1 MILIEWYFPKNPR
14 DTQEFYFPSQ
24 SSMIIFEIRDLE
36 GTEHLVI
43 FRGNG
48 LANQKRYSRWII
60 SGHYEKSMFVESL
73 DTTSIRPR
81 FWEDIVAY
89 ASRQHRVV
97 NEYSASEL
105 KKQLRKNPRWL
116 PTKEGLQQRNFTT
129 VLKTLNTLG
138 DVRDK
143 TLKQVLLDLN
153 DDLET
158 SMDFAKEYGHVWS
171 DFQERRGAHVRIE
184 EDLSIIKKTK
194 SVFAEEIVLNEKIV
208 QSLKELGPEIESLYS
223 DTEAR
228 RISIQEE
235 INSVEDSKKSV
246 DQNFELVGKNLSTKL
261 SQIGAEKRTIEQLS
275 IEENWA
281 KANDIDS
288 LTSHAELQ
296 EEMLHDIKTRLNDA
310 KLDEYE
316 NSRSIETSISN
327 LEKEVKEYKS
337 ILEGSKNTL
346 YSKLHDLKF
355 SQDPWKFLNPK
366 LLLKP
371 GSLSDKSMAKS
382 LLENISGSIQ
392 NGTIDYNGLI
402 IHDLHTLEGAP
413 SLDDPEEIT
422 KILRIKNKKLDSQKQ
437 RLKDILDYE
446 NVKKQF
452 EITRNASK
460 KADQELAR
468 MGIWLNEGS
477 VKLNSTKDI
486 LSNLD
491 QEVTLLKEEQSVVNK
506 EIKRLQRVLKDLR
519 TKKDNLLTETN
530 DIIALWTELQADYIP
545 NIAFQKLSDSNTLDL
560 FARLKQVDVDSKAH
574 GRVSRKLSELRE
586 ELLPLQLL
594 IGNPTRNEFLPML
607 FIRAENLSLEKENL
621 DKEWQHLVTNMSSKA
636 SNLKQSLNAL
646 NNEINEINRRFRK
659 INVSNLDDFSV
670 EFNEHS
676 TDISLIEDI
685 AGLTQLSAWD
695 SSSQDAI
702 ESLGKQ
708 VLNSST
714 INIANLFSISFKVT
728 KNEQETQLI
737 RNIDDAG
744 STGTGV
750 ILKAVLLMILLRKT
764 LGNVKRTISIPIYI
778 DEVGTLGSKNYE
790 QILAVARDLNFQIFT
805 ASPKSVETADV
816 VYPLLSGRLRGQIV
830 FDTSVCKTKTETI
843 VGGRVMRLL
852 AQKLLDLQNNEKVNT
867 SKIPK
872 TIIPQLERWVKI
884 GALSYNTTKRGS
896 SYSIR
901 NIDIFDSE
909 VSRLYPNGLDSA
921 TQKQESRKDKV
932 LVLKDAKGGGRITYP
947 HLHIQLA
954 GALELQFQEGSGTK
968 FSEGQIFLTD
978 PVIS

>member
-1 MILIEWYFPKNPR
+1 MMFGLREFKKSGLSRLIMINSGVSDYVEILPQESTHLVAENNIGKTSILACLQFLLIDDFNRMIFPKNPR
-14 DTQEFYFPSQ
+14 DTQDFYFPSQ

-60 SGHYEKSMFVESL
+60 SGHYEKAMFLESL
-73 DTTSIRPR
+73 DENSIRPR

-89 ASRQHRVV
+89 ASRQHRIV

-184 EDLSIIKKTK
+184 QDLASIKKTK
-194 SVFAEEIVLNEKIV
+194 TVFAEEIVLNEKII
-208 QSLKELGPEIESLYS
+208 QSLKEIGPEIESLYS
-223 DTEAR
+223 DTEMRKIA
-228 RISIQEE
+228 IQKEIDLADESKNAVDLNAESIEH
-235 INSVEDSKKSV
+235 K
-246 DQNFELVGKNLSTKL
+246 LSSKL
-261 SQIGAEKRTIEQLS
+261 SQIGAEERTIEQLS
-275 IEENWA
+275 VDESWA
-281 KANDIDS
+281 KTNDLNL
-288 LTSHAELQ
+288 LTSHAESQ
-296 EEMLHDIKTRLNDA
+296 EEMLHNIKTRLNDA

-316 NSRSIETSISN
+316 SSRSIESIITN
-327 LEKEVKEYKS
+327 LETEIKEYIS
-337 ILEGSKNTL
+337 ILEGSENTL

-355 SQDPWKFLNPK
+355 AQDPWKFLNPK

-371 GSLSDKSMAKS
+371 GDLTDSDKAKS
-382 LLENISGSIQ
+382 FLDNISKSMV
-392 NGTIDYNGLI
+392 NDSIDYNGLK
-402 IHDLHTLEGAP
+402 IHGLNTLEGTP
-413 SLDDPEEIT
+413 FLDDPEELT
-422 KILRIKNKKLDSQKQ
+422 KILKIKNKELISLKQ

-452 EITRNASK
+452 EVIRKVSK
-460 KADQELAR
+460 HADQELAR
-468 MGIWLNEGS
+468 MKSWLEKGS
-477 VKLNSTKDI
+477 IKLNSTKEI
-486 LSNLD
+486 LSKLKE
-491 QEVTLLKEEQSVVNK
+491 EVAVLKEEQLIVGK
-506 EIKRLQRVLKDLR
+506 EITRLQRVLKELR
-519 TKKDNLLTETN
+519 TKRENLLTETN
-530 DIIALWTELQADYIP
+530 DIIALWSELHADYLP
-545 NIAFQKLSDSNTLDL
+545 NIAFQRSTVTITLDL
-560 FARLKQVDVDSKAH
+560 FSRLKQVEIASKAH
-574 GRVSRKLSELRE
+574 GRVRRRLSSLRE
-586 ELLPLQLL
+586 ELIPLQLL
-594 IGNPTRNEFLPML
+594 IGIPTRNEFLPML
-607 FIRAENLSLEKENL
+607 FMRAENLSLEKDNL

-685 AGLTQLSAWD
+685 AGLTKLSAWD
-695 SSSQDAI
+695 SNSQDAI

-764 LGNVKRTISIPIYI
+764 LGNTKRTISIPIYI

-790 QILAVARDLNFQIFT
+790 QILSVAKDLNFQIFT

-816 VYPLLSGRLRGQIV
+816 VYPLL
-830 FDTSVCKTKTETI
+830 
-843 VGGRVMRLL
+843 
-852 AQKLLDLQNNEKVNT
+852 
-867 SKIPK
+867 
-872 TIIPQLERWVKI
+872 
-884 GALSYNTTKRGS
+884 
-896 SYSIR
+896 
-901 NIDIFDSE
+901 
-909 VSRLYPNGLDSA
+909 
-921 TQKQESRKDKV
+921 
-932 LVLKDAKGGGRITYP
+932 GGRIRDR
-947 HLHIQLA
+947 L
-954 GALELQFQEGSGTK
+954 
-968 FSEGQIFLTD
+968 FLT
-978 PVIS
+978 PQFARPKPKLLLEEE

>member
-1 MILIEWYFPKNPR
+1 MMFGLREFKKSGLSRLIMINSGVSDYVEILPQESTHLVAENNIGKTSILACLQFLLIDDFNRMIFPKNPR
-14 DTQEFYFPSQ
+14 DTQDFYFPSQ

-60 SGHYEKSMFVESL
+60 SGHYEKAMFLESL
-73 DTTSIRPR
+73 DENSIRPR

-89 ASRQHRVV
+89 ASRQHRIV

-184 EDLSIIKKTK
+184 QDLASIKKTK
-194 SVFAEEIVLNEKIV
+194 TVFAEEIVLNEKII
-208 QSLKELGPEIESLYS
+208 QSLKEIGPEIESLYS
-223 DTEAR
+223 DTEMRKITIQKEIDLADESKNAVDLNAE
-228 RISIQEE
+228 SIEH
-235 INSVEDSKKSV
+235 K
-246 DQNFELVGKNLSTKL
+246 LSSKL
-261 SQIGAEKRTIEQLS
+261 SQIGAEERTIEQLS
-275 IEENWA
+275 VDESWA
-281 KANDIDS
+281 KTNDLNL
-288 LTSHAELQ
+288 LTSHAESQ
-296 EEMLHDIKTRLNDA
+296 EEMLHNMKTRLNDA

-316 NSRSIETSISN
+316 SSRSIESIITN
-327 LEKEVKEYKS
+327 LETEIKEYIS
-337 ILEGSKNTL
+337 ILEGSENTL

-355 SQDPWKFLNPK
+355 AQDPWKFLNPK

-371 GSLSDKSMAKS
+371 GDLTDSDKAKS
-382 LLENISGSIQ
+382 FLDNISKSMV
-392 NGTIDYNGLI
+392 NDSIDYNGLK
-402 IHDLHTLEGAP
+402 IHGLNTLEGTP
-413 SLDDPEEIT
+413 FLDDPEELT
-422 KILRIKNKKLDSQKQ
+422 KILKIKNKELISLKQ

-452 EITRNASK
+452 EVIRKVSK
-460 KADQELAR
+460 HADQELAR
-468 MGIWLNEGS
+468 MKSWLEKGS
-477 VKLNSTKDI
+477 IKLNSTKEI
-486 LSNLD
+486 LSKLKE
-491 QEVTLLKEEQSVVNK
+491 EVAVLKEEQLIVGK
-506 EIKRLQRVLKDLR
+506 EITRLQRVLKELR
-519 TKKDNLLTETN
+519 TKRENLLTETN
-530 DIIALWTELQADYIP
+530 DIIALWSELHADYLP
-545 NIAFQKLSDSNTLDL
+545 NIAFQRSTVTITLDM
-560 FARLKQVDVDSKAH
+560 FSRLKQVEIASKAH
-574 GRVSRKLSELRE
+574 GRVRRRLSSLRE
-586 ELLPLQLL
+586 ELIPLQLL

-607 FIRAENLSLEKENL
+607 FMRAENLSLEKDNL

-685 AGLTQLSAWD
+685 AGLTKLSAWD
-695 SSSQDAI
+695 SNSQDAI

-764 LGNVKRTISIPIYI
+764 LGNTKRTISIPIYI

-790 QILAVARDLNFQIFT
+790 QILSVAKDLNFQIFT

-816 VYPLLSGRLRGQIV
+816 VYPLL
-830 FDTSVCKTKTETI
+830 
-843 VGGRVMRLL
+843 
-852 AQKLLDLQNNEKVNT
+852 
-867 SKIPK
+867 
-872 TIIPQLERWVKI
+872 
-884 GALSYNTTKRGS
+884 
-896 SYSIR
+896 
-901 NIDIFDSE
+901 
-909 VSRLYPNGLDSA
+909 
-921 TQKQESRKDKV
+921 
-932 LVLKDAKGGGRITYP
+932 GGRIRDR
-947 HLHIQLA
+947 L
-954 GALELQFQEGSGTK
+954 
-968 FSEGQIFLTD
+968 FLT
-978 PVIS
+978 PQFARPKPKLLLEEE

>member
-1 MILIEWYFPKNPR
+1 MMFGLREFKKSGLSRLIMINSGVSDYVEILPQESTHLVAENNIGKTSILACLQFLLIDDFNRMIFPKNPR
-14 DTQEFYFPSQ
+14 DTQDFYFPSQ

-60 SGHYEKSMFVESL
+60 SGHYEKAMFLESL
-73 DTTSIRPR
+73 DENSIRPR

-89 ASRQHRVV
+89 ASRQHRIV

-184 EDLSIIKKTK
+184 QDLASIKKTK
-194 SVFAEEIVLNEKIV
+194 TVFAEEIVLNEKII
-208 QSLKELGPEIESLYS
+208 QSLKEIGPEIESLYS
-223 DTEAR
+223 DTEMRKIA
-228 RISIQEE
+228 IQKEIDLADESKNAVDLNAESIEY
-235 INSVEDSKKSV
+235 K
-246 DQNFELVGKNLSTKL
+246 LSSKL
-261 SQIGAEKRTIEQLS
+261 SQIGAEERTIEQLS
-275 IEENWA
+275 VDESWA
-281 KANDIDS
+281 KTNDLNL
-288 LTSHAELQ
+288 LTSHAESQ
-296 EEMLHDIKTRLNDA
+296 EEMLHNMKTRLNDA

-316 NSRSIETSISN
+316 SSRSIESIITN
-327 LEKEVKEYKS
+327 LETEIKEYIS
-337 ILEGSKNTL
+337 ILEGSENTL

-355 SQDPWKFLNPK
+355 AQDPWKFLNPK

-371 GSLSDKSMAKS
+371 GDLTDSDKAKS
-382 LLENISGSIQ
+382 FLDNISKSMV
-392 NGTIDYNGLI
+392 NDSIDYNGLK
-402 IHDLHTLEGAP
+402 IHGLNTLEGTP
-413 SLDDPEEIT
+413 FLDDPEELT
-422 KILRIKNKKLDSQKQ
+422 KILKIKNKELISLKQ

-452 EITRNASK
+452 EVIRKVSK
-460 KADQELAR
+460 HADQELAR
-468 MGIWLNEGS
+468 MKSWLEKGS
-477 VKLNSTKDI
+477 IKLNSTKEI
-486 LSNLD
+486 LSKLKE
-491 QEVTLLKEEQSVVNK
+491 EVAVLKEEQLIVGK
-506 EIKRLQRVLKDLR
+506 EITRLQRVLKELR
-519 TKKDNLLTETN
+519 TKRENLLTETN
-530 DIIALWTELQADYIP
+530 DIIALWSELHADYLP
-545 NIAFQKLSDSNTLDL
+545 NIAFQRSTVTITLDM
-560 FARLKQVDVDSKAH
+560 FSRLKQVEIASKAH
-574 GRVSRKLSELRE
+574 GRVRRRLSSLRE
-586 ELLPLQLL
+586 ELIPLQLL

-607 FIRAENLSLEKENL
+607 FMRAENLSLEKDNL

-685 AGLTQLSAWD
+685 AGLTKLSAWD
-695 SSSQDAI
+695 SNSQDAI

-764 LGNVKRTISIPIYI
+764 LGNTKRTISIPIYI

-790 QILAVARDLNFQIFT
+790 QILSVAKDLNFQIFT

-816 VYPLLSGRLRGQIV
+816 VYPLL
-830 FDTSVCKTKTETI
+830 
-843 VGGRVMRLL
+843 
-852 AQKLLDLQNNEKVNT
+852 
-867 SKIPK
+867 
-872 TIIPQLERWVKI
+872 
-884 GALSYNTTKRGS
+884 
-896 SYSIR
+896 
-901 NIDIFDSE
+901 
-909 VSRLYPNGLDSA
+909 
-921 TQKQESRKDKV
+921 
-932 LVLKDAKGGGRITYP
+932 GGRIRDR
-947 HLHIQLA
+947 L
-954 GALELQFQEGSGTK
+954 
-968 FSEGQIFLTD
+968 FLT
-978 PVIS
+978 PQFARPKPKLLLEEE

>member
-1 MILIEWYFPKNPR
+1 MMFGLREFKKSGLSRLIMINSGVSDYVEILPQESTHLVAENNIGKTSILACLQFLLIDDFNRMIFPKNPR
-14 DTQEFYFPSQ
+14 DTQDFYFPSQ

-60 SGHYEKSMFVESL
+60 SGHYEKAMFLESL
-73 DTTSIRPR
+73 DENSIRPR

-89 ASRQHRVV
+89 ASRQHRIV

-184 EDLSIIKKTK
+184 QDLASIKNTKT
-194 SVFAEEIVLNEKIV
+194 VFAEEIVLNEKII
-208 QSLKELGPEIESLYS
+208 QSLKEIGPEIESLYS
-223 DTEAR
+223 DTEMRKITIQKEIDLADESKNAVDLNAE
-228 RISIQEE
+228 SIEH
-235 INSVEDSKKSV
+235 K
-246 DQNFELVGKNLSTKL
+246 LSSKL
-261 SQIGAEKRTIEQLS
+261 SQIGAEERTIEQLS
-275 IEENWA
+275 VDESWA
-281 KANDIDS
+281 KTNDLNL
-288 LTSHAELQ
+288 LTSHAESQ
-296 EEMLHDIKTRLNDA
+296 EEMLHNMKTRLNDA

-316 NSRSIETSISN
+316 SSRSIESIITN
-327 LEKEVKEYKS
+327 LETEIKEYIS
-337 ILEGSKNTL
+337 ILEGSENTL

-355 SQDPWKFLNPK
+355 AQDPWKFLNPK

-371 GSLSDKSMAKS
+371 GDLTDSDKAKS
-382 LLENISGSIQ
+382 FLDNISKSMV
-392 NGTIDYNGLI
+392 NDSIDYNGLK
-402 IHDLHTLEGAP
+402 IHGLNTLEGTP
-413 SLDDPEEIT
+413 FLDDPEELT
-422 KILRIKNKKLDSQKQ
+422 KILKIKNKELISLKQ

-452 EITRNASK
+452 EVIRKVSK
-460 KADQELAR
+460 HADQELAR
-468 MGIWLNEGS
+468 MKSWLEKGS
-477 VKLNSTKDI
+477 IKLNSTKEI
-486 LSNLD
+486 LSKLKE
-491 QEVTLLKEEQSVVNK
+491 EVAVLKEEQLIVGK
-506 EIKRLQRVLKDLR
+506 EITRLQRVLKELR
-519 TKKDNLLTETN
+519 TKRENLLTETN
-530 DIIALWTELQADYIP
+530 DIIALWSELHADYLP
-545 NIAFQKLSDSNTLDL
+545 NIAFQRSTVTITLDL
-560 FARLKQVDVDSKAH
+560 FSRLKQVEIASKAH
-574 GRVSRKLSELRE
+574 GRVRRRLSSLRE
-586 ELLPLQLL
+586 ELIPLQLL

-607 FIRAENLSLEKENL
+607 FMRAENLSLEKDNL

-685 AGLTQLSAWD
+685 AGLTKLSAWD
-695 SSSQDAI
+695 SNSQDAI

-764 LGNVKRTISIPIYI
+764 LGNTKRTISIPIYI

-790 QILAVARDLNFQIFT
+790 QILSVAKDLNFQIFT

-816 VYPLLSGRLRGQIV
+816 VYPLL
-830 FDTSVCKTKTETI
+830 
-843 VGGRVMRLL
+843 
-852 AQKLLDLQNNEKVNT
+852 
-867 SKIPK
+867 
-872 TIIPQLERWVKI
+872 
-884 GALSYNTTKRGS
+884 
-896 SYSIR
+896 
-901 NIDIFDSE
+901 
-909 VSRLYPNGLDSA
+909 
-921 TQKQESRKDKV
+921 
-932 LVLKDAKGGGRITYP
+932 GGRIRDR
-947 HLHIQLA
+947 L
-954 GALELQFQEGSGTK
+954 
-968 FSEGQIFLTD
+968 FLT
-978 PVIS
+978 PQFARPKPKLLLEEE

>member
-1 MILIEWYFPKNPR
+1 MTFGLREIKKSGLSRLIMINSGVSDYVEILPQDSTHLVAENNIGKTSILACLQFLLIDDFNRMVFPKNPR

-158 SMDFAKEYGHVWS
+158 SMAFAKEYGHVWS

-223 DTEAR
+223 DTETR
-228 RISIQEE
+228 KISIQEE
-235 INSVEDSKKSV
+235 INSVDETKKSV
-246 DQNFELVGKNLSTKL
+246 DQNSELIGKNLSAKL
-261 SQIGAEKRTIEQLS
+261 SQIGAEERTIEQLS

-327 LEKEVKEYKS
+327 LEKEVEEYKS

-402 IHDLHTLEGAP
+402 IHDLQTLEGAP

-446 NVKKQF
+446 NVIKQF

-491 QEVTLLKEEQSVVNK
+491 QEVILLKEEQSVVNK
-506 EIKRLQRVLKDLR
+506 EIIRLRRVLKDLQ

-530 DIIALWTELQADYIP
+530 DIIALWTELHADYIP

-816 VYPLLSGRLRGQIV
+816 VYPLLSGRLR
-830 FDTSVCKTKTETI
+830 D
-843 VGGRVMRLL
+843 RLFL
-852 AQKLLDLQNNEKVNT
+852 TPQFARPKPKLL
-867 SKIPK
+867 
-872 TIIPQLERWVKI
+872 LE
-884 GALSYNTTKRGS
+884 
-896 SYSIR
+896 
-901 NIDIFDSE
+901 E
-909 VSRLYPNGLDSA
+909 
-921 TQKQESRKDKV
+921 E
-932 LVLKDAKGGGRITYP
+932 
-947 HLHIQLA
+947 
-954 GALELQFQEGSGTK
+954 
-968 FSEGQIFLTD
+968 
-978 PVIS
+978 

>member
-1 MILIEWYFPKNPR
+1 MMFGLREFKKSGLSRLIMINSGVSDYVEILPQESTHLVAENNIGKTSILACLQFLLIDDFNRMIFPKNPR
-14 DTQEFYFPSQ
+14 DTQDFYFPSQ

-60 SGHYEKSMFVESL
+60 SGHYEKAMFLESL
-73 DTTSIRPR
+73 DENSIRPR

-89 ASRQHRVV
+89 ASRQHRIV

-184 EDLSIIKKTK
+184 QDLASIKKTK
-194 SVFAEEIVLNEKIV
+194 TVFAEEIVLNEKII
-208 QSLKELGPEIESLYS
+208 QSLKEIGPEIESLYS
-223 DTEAR
+223 DTEMRKITIQKEIDLADESKNAVDLNAE
-228 RISIQEE
+228 SIEH
-235 INSVEDSKKSV
+235 K
-246 DQNFELVGKNLSTKL
+246 LSSKL
-261 SQIGAEKRTIEQLS
+261 SQIGAEERTIEQLS
-275 IEENWA
+275 VDESWA
-281 KANDIDS
+281 KTNDLNL
-288 LTSHAELQ
+288 LTSHAESQ
-296 EEMLHDIKTRLNDA
+296 EEMLHNMKTRLNDA

-316 NSRSIETSISN
+316 SSRSIETIITN
-327 LEKEVKEYKS
+327 LETEIKEYKS
-337 ILEGSKNTL
+337 VLEGSENTL

-355 SQDPWKFLNPK
+355 AQDPWKFLNPK

-371 GSLSDKSMAKS
+371 GDLTDSDKAKS
-382 LLENISGSIQ
+382 FLDNISKSMV
-392 NGTIDYNGLI
+392 NDSIDYNGLK
-402 IHDLHTLEGAP
+402 IHGLNTLEGTP
-413 SLDDPEEIT
+413 FLDDPEELT
-422 KILRIKNKKLDSQKQ
+422 KILKIKNKELISLKQ

-452 EITRNASK
+452 EVIRKVSK
-460 KADQELAR
+460 HADQELAR
-468 MGIWLNEGS
+468 MKSWLEKGS
-477 VKLNSTKDI
+477 IKLNSTKEI
-486 LSNLD
+486 LSKLKE
-491 QEVTLLKEEQSVVNK
+491 EVAVLKEEQLIVGK
-506 EIKRLQRVLKDLR
+506 EITRLQRVLKELR
-519 TKKDNLLTETN
+519 TKRENLLTETN
-530 DIIALWTELQADYIP
+530 DIIALWSELHADYLP
-545 NIAFQKLSDSNTLDL
+545 NIAFQRSTVTITLDL
-560 FARLKQVDVDSKAH
+560 FSRLKQVEIASKAH
-574 GRVSRKLSELRE
+574 GRVRRRLSSLRE
-586 ELLPLQLL
+586 ELIPLQLL

-607 FIRAENLSLEKENL
+607 FMRAENLSLEKDNL

-685 AGLTQLSAWD
+685 AGLTKLSAWD
-695 SSSQDAI
+695 SNSQDAI

-764 LGNVKRTISIPIYI
+764 LGNTKRTISIPIYI

-790 QILAVARDLNFQIFT
+790 QILSVAKDLNFQIFT

-816 VYPLLSGRLRGQIV
+816 VYPLL
-830 FDTSVCKTKTETI
+830 
-843 VGGRVMRLL
+843 
-852 AQKLLDLQNNEKVNT
+852 
-867 SKIPK
+867 
-872 TIIPQLERWVKI
+872 
-884 GALSYNTTKRGS
+884 
-896 SYSIR
+896 
-901 NIDIFDSE
+901 
-909 VSRLYPNGLDSA
+909 
-921 TQKQESRKDKV
+921 
-932 LVLKDAKGGGRITYP
+932 GGRIRDR
-947 HLHIQLA
+947 L
-954 GALELQFQEGSGTK
+954 
-968 FSEGQIFLTD
+968 FLT
-978 PVIS
+978 PQFARPKPKLLLEEE

>member
-1 MILIEWYFPKNPR
+1 MTFGLREIKKSGLSRLIMINSGVSDYVEILPQDSTHLVAENNIGKTSILACLQFLLIDDFNRMVFPKNPR

-228 RISIQEE
+228 KNSIQEE
-235 INSVEDSKKSV
+235 LNSVDETKKSV
-246 DQNFELVGKNLSTKL
+246 DLNFELIGKNLSAKL

-296 EEMLHDIKTRLNDA
+296 EEILHDIKTRLNDA

-452 EITRNASK
+452 EIIRNASK

-486 LSNLD
+486 LSKLD
-491 QEVTLLKEEQSVVNK
+491 QEVTLLEEEQSVVNK
-506 EIKRLQRVLKDLR
+506 EIIRLQRVLKDLR
-519 TKKDNLLTETN
+519 SKKDNLLTETN
-530 DIIALWTELQADYIP
+530 DIIALWSELHADYIP
-545 NIAFQKLSDSNTLDL
+545 NIAFQKLSDPNTLDL
-560 FARLKQVDVDSKAH
+560 FARLKQVDGNSKAH

-816 VYPLLSGRLRGQIV
+816 VYPLLSGRLR
-830 FDTSVCKTKTETI
+830 D
-843 VGGRVMRLL
+843 RLFL
-852 AQKLLDLQNNEKVNT
+852 TPQFARPKPKLL
-867 SKIPK
+867 
-872 TIIPQLERWVKI
+872 LE
-884 GALSYNTTKRGS
+884 
-896 SYSIR
+896 
-901 NIDIFDSE
+901 E
-909 VSRLYPNGLDSA
+909 
-921 TQKQESRKDKV
+921 E
-932 LVLKDAKGGGRITYP
+932 
-947 HLHIQLA
+947 
-954 GALELQFQEGSGTK
+954 
-968 FSEGQIFLTD
+968 
-978 PVIS
+978 

>member
-1 MILIEWYFPKNPR
+1 MTFGLREIKKSGLSRLIMINSGVSDYVEILPQDSTHLVAENNIGKTSILACLQFLLIDDFNRMVFPKNPR

-228 RISIQEE
+228 KISIQEE
-235 INSVEDSKKSV
+235 INSVDETKKSV
-246 DQNFELVGKNLSTKL
+246 DLNFELIGKNLSAKL

-281 KANDIDS
+281 KTNDIDS

-506 EIKRLQRVLKDLR
+506 EIIRLQRVLKDLR

-530 DIIALWTELQADYIP
+530 DIIALWTELHADYIP

-560 FARLKQVDVDSKAH
+560 FARLKEVDVNSKAH

-816 VYPLLSGRLRGQIV
+816 VYPLLSGRLR
-830 FDTSVCKTKTETI
+830 D
-843 VGGRVMRLL
+843 RLFL
-852 AQKLLDLQNNEKVNT
+852 TPQFARPKPKLL
-867 SKIPK
+867 
-872 TIIPQLERWVKI
+872 LE
-884 GALSYNTTKRGS
+884 
-896 SYSIR
+896 
-901 NIDIFDSE
+901 E
-909 VSRLYPNGLDSA
+909 
-921 TQKQESRKDKV
+921 E
-932 LVLKDAKGGGRITYP
+932 
-947 HLHIQLA
+947 
-954 GALELQFQEGSGTK
+954 
-968 FSEGQIFLTD
+968 
-978 PVIS
+978 